1 MRNSTSQPSST
12 ATPSA
17 KTPLLAGQAPPPK
30 KRVKLTPAEK
40 KAKEDEAA
48 ARKQEL
54 EKKKKEAEAA
64 KALKEQ
70 QKELKRAEKEKAEK
84 AKEEKKKETERRARE
99 KQEEAERK
107 ARAQPKIANFFTKP
121 KEPATKPEV
130 KDAVVKARSPSPV
143 ARSTEYEKLAQPFFV
158 HQHVRLAKSIYSMDE
173 ETRKAKLTILDDH
186 LTGKRPPVST
196 KPFNPVETLQ
206 LVAAPRPR
214 GRLYPSVR
222 ELMSEQ
228 YSMDQTAEAQKLQA
242 EKTRQTLK
250 GIRMKQLSF
259 HEDVRPGY
267 YGTITS
273 VQSLENL
280 RKLAKNPI
288 AKDLPLNYDYDSEA
302 EWVQGDEEPDD
313 EGEDLDD
320 EEDEEEDDDKS
331 IDEFLDD
338 SEDVARV
345 RGPYAMG
352 NLLEPE
358 VSGICFEDQER
369 HNPNSEMRKFQMEFI
384 IRKHYP
390 FCNITTATNRSP
402 ANLAHDSIDP
412 FSSEYWPS
420 DPEPATATSNKAGK
434 TKFAKTLGTGI
445 NGMPP
450 PPAPNGAA
458 IPIKPVSAADLV
470 PAAQLEDFKA
480 TIVEFKFLPKA
491 ALIPTLK
498 KKFDKCTAGQIK
510 ATLEHVAEKP
520 SKKGDWQIKGTA

>member
-1 MRNSTSQPSST
+1 MANN
-12 ATPSA
+12 AF
-17 KTPLLAGQAPPPK
+17 APPPK
-30 KRVKLTPAEK
+30 KRKLTPAEK
-40 KAKEDEAA
+40 KAKEEEAA
-48 ARKQEL
+48 ARKAEL
-54 EKKKKEAEAA
+54 EKKKKEAEE
-64 KALKEQ
+64 KKEFR
-70 QKELKRAEKEKAEK
+70 RAEKEKADK

-107 ARAQPKIANFFTKP
+107 ARAQPKIANFFSK
-121 KEPATKPEV
+121 KEPAAAV
-130 KDAVVKARSPSPV
+130 KAKSDVKNVVVKARSPSPPRPAV
-143 ARSTEYEKLAQPFFV
+143 KTEYEKLAQPFFAHTNV
-158 HQHVRLAKSIYSMDE
+158 TLATKVFAMDE
-173 ETRKAKLTILDDH
+173 ETRKARSTILDDH
-186 LTGKRPPVST
+186 LSGKRSPISNGPFDPV
-196 KPFNPVETLQ
+196 NTLQ

-222 ELMSEQ
+222 DLLSEQ
-228 YSMDQTAEAQKLQA
+228 FGLSMSLDQTAESQKQRA
-242 EKTRQTLK
+242 KKTRHALK

-273 VQSLENL
+273 VQSLDNL

-345 RGPYAMG
+345 RGPYTMG
-352 NLLEPE
+352 NMEPAI
-358 VSGICFEDQER
+358 SGICFEDQKR
-369 HNPNSEMRKFQMEFI
+369 QNPNAEMRQYRMEFM
-384 IRKHYP
+384 IRKYQP
-390 FCNITTATNRSP
+390 LFKTRNFANPGS
-402 ANLAHDSIDP
+402 ANLERDVSVDP
-412 FSSEYWPS
+412 FSSAYWPS
-420 DPEPATATSNKAGK
+420 DPKPATATTLSKAGN
-434 TKFAKTLGTGI
+434 TKVVKALG
-445 NGMPP
+445 MALPP
-450 PPAPNGAA
+450 TPSGAAAAAPSKPAP
-458 IPIKPVSAADLV
+458 AADLI
-470 PAAQLEDFKA
+470 PAAQLDDFKA

-491 ALIPTLK
+491 ALLPTLK

-520 SKKGDWQIKGTA
+520 SKKGDWQIKGTV